1 MALEAKNITCSFGHG
16 EKRETVVEGL
26 SFQVGEGEM
35 VALVG
40 KKRSGKSTVMNVL
53 MGLGRAVSGE
63 CSIDG
68 KRLPGGCLLGGAGL
82 RSAKIGVI
90 TKTPMLI
97 SEFTVYENIMLPLHH
112 KFMSAKNK
120 QRRAKEVLRAVGLKG
135 KGKYYPHEL
144 SIFEQQLVCTARAL
158 VHEPAYLLA
167 DEPTACLEGG
177 DVERYLDL
185 LEVLCSAGKGILIA
199 TYSKRVASRCHR
211 IVPITGEEI
220 PASVPVNLEAREE
233 VVAVPG
239 HTLAGTRP
247 LSSLMP
253 TTSETAA
260 TGPISEK
267 DALQAILD
275 EQAELSAAEERRAR
289 EAYEKDELRDIA
301 IAEDFDMEFE
311 QKLGNHIEGYMQ
323 EEQKRT

>member
-1 MALEAKNITCSFGHG
+1 MALEAKSITCVFGRG
-16 EKRETVVEGL
+16 EKREVVVEDL
-26 SFQVGEGEM
+26 SFRVEEGEM

-53 MGLGRAVSGE
+53 AGLGRAASGE

-68 KRLPGGCLLGGAGL
+68 KRLSGHRLAGGSGL
-82 RSAKIGVI
+82 RAAKLGII

-112 KFMSAKNK
+112 KFMSGKNK

-144 SIFEQQLVCTARAL
+144 SIFEQQLACTARAL
-158 VHEPAYLLA
+158 VHDPAYLLA

-177 DVERYLDL
+177 DVDRYLDL
-185 LEVLCSAGKGILIA
+185 LEVLCSAGKGILVA
-199 TYSKRVASRCHR
+199 TYSKRVASRCRR

-220 PASVPVNLEAREE
+220 PASVPVDLEASEG
-233 VVAVPG
+233 VVPVPG
-239 HTLAGTRP
+239 HTLAGTKP
-247 LSSLMP
+247 LSSLMSGEAEP
-253 TTSETAA
+253 APVGATSER
-260 TGPISEK
+260 S
-267 DALQAILD
+267 ALQDILE

-323 EEQKRT
+323 EEQSKT

>member
-26 SFQVGEGEM
+26 SFLVEEGEM

-53 MGLGRAVSGE
+53 AGLGRASSGE

-68 KRLPGGCLLGGAGL
+68 KRLSGSRLAGGSGL
-82 RSAKIGVI
+82 RAAKIGVI
-90 TKTPMLI
+90 TKTPMLV

-112 KFMSAKNK
+112 KFMSRKNK

-144 SIFEQQLVCTARAL
+144 SILEQQLVCTARAL
-158 VHEPAYLLA
+158 VHDPAYLLA
-167 DEPTACLEGG
+167 DEPTACMEGG

-199 TYSKRVASRCHR
+199 TYSKRVASRCRR
-211 IVPITGEEI
+211 IVPITGEEL
-220 PASVPVNLEAREE
+220 PAA
-233 VVAVPG
+233 
-239 HTLAGTRP
+239 AGAP
-247 LSSLMP
+247 
-253 TTSETAA
+253 
-260 TGPISEK
+260 SEK
-267 DALQAILD
+267 SALQTILE

-323 EEQKRT
+323 EEQSET

>member
-1 MALEAKNITCSFGHG
+1 MALEAKNITCAFGHG

-26 SFQVGEGEM
+26 SFRVEEGEM

-53 MGLGRAVSGE
+53 AGLGRAASGE
-63 CSIDG
+63 CSVDG
-68 KRLPGGCLLGGAGL
+68 KRLSGGRLTGGSGL
-82 RSAKIGVI
+82 RAAKLGVI

-112 KFMSAKNK
+112 KFMSGKNK

-144 SIFEQQLVCTARAL
+144 SILEQQLACTARAL
-158 VHEPAYLLA
+158 VHDPAYLLA

-199 TYSKRVASRCHR
+199 TYSKRVASRCRR

-220 PASVPVNLEAREE
+220 PASVPVDLEANEG
-233 VVAVPG
+233 VAPVPG
-239 HTLAGTRP
+239 HTLAGTKP
-247 LSSLMP
+247 LSSMMSGDTEP
-253 TTSETAA
+253 TASGAVSER
-260 TGPISEK
+260 S
-267 DALQAILD
+267 ALQVILE

-323 EEQKRT
+323 EEQSKT